1 MDLRIVEQIEAH
13 IKFVSRVHELN
24 LIRFNGKKNGQYNCK
39 SKYKLIDEMDQYD
52 QIIYKKNEY
61 FENNYFSVQ
70 ELKKLRLAKKG
81 KKGAKEAKGLD
92 KKSGG
97 AKSIEVMKLEQDEE
111 ADFNMEGEEEE
122 EEVVGQL
129 SSRGDVSARGGSS
142 QLGHR

>member
-1 MDLRIVEQIEAH
+1 
-13 IKFVSRVHELN
+13 
-24 LIRFNGKKNGQYNCK
+24 
-39 SKYKLIDEMDQYD
+39 MDQYD

-81 KKGAKEAKGLD
+81 KKGSKEAKGLD

-122 EEVVGQL
+122 EEVAGQML
-129 SSRGDVSARGGSS
+129 YRSILMDRGGSS

>member
-1 MDLRIVEQIEAH
+1 
-13 IKFVSRVHELN
+13 
-24 LIRFNGKKNGQYNCK
+24 
-39 SKYKLIDEMDQYD
+39 MDQYD
-52 QIIYKKNEY
+52 QTIYKKNEY

-122 EEVVGQL
+122 EEVAGQL

-142 QLGHR
+142 QLGHRQAEDCPHDKTLTFQGMLGKEGLPPANKKHLHTNS